1 MRRARELLVREA
13 QGVAFTSDP
22 RGMARGSRSDRSR
35 RQYVDS
41 PDGGWGWM
49 IVLHF
54 FLVNVF
60 VMGTLKSFGFFF
72 IAFQQEFLENAERT
86 TWIGSI
92 MSCLR
97 LSAGPL
103 GTVACGKL
111 GEMGTAVLGAL
122 LVACGFLFTTMV
134 NSVSL
139 IYITLGMLVGL
150 GFAFLYQSASIMIAR
165 YFKAKLSTAYAI
177 SRSGMGLT
185 FALAPF
191 IQLLLEQYGW
201 RGCLLILGG
210 LTLNLVPSGLLL
222 RPIYLRAD
230 LEDGG
235 EQCTD
240 GSEEKAQEV
249 LSDNDGFIEKNDK
262 KGVVLSGDEDIV
274 WVDAEKME
282 YLESTPSLGDEYITC
297 SPDAAQDK
305 HKEWNRC
312 TDLEQSLKKTKDSN
326 FCSDGDT
333 DVNCENNESL
343 YFSRP
348 GCEAHQKLKCEDDR
362 EFCEVIGDKS
372 SKPCTKGPVATEKL
386 LDLALL
392 FNPVFHVYTWTVVL
406 CQLAYF
412 IPYFHLAA
420 RAQTLGISPR
430 RTSIIIALA
439 GITET
444 VAQLMS
450 GWLADQNYTR
460 RTHYLKVYLLL
471 CGVLTLISPLA
482 TTFLWLLV
490 YAICFAVFC
499 GGYLP
504 LLLPVM
510 VDMLGVHKVRSV
522 YGLSMFFVGF
532 GCLTG
537 PPAAAWLYDVTQ
549 TYSSSF
555 YLAGSGYLLSF
566 LLLLFEPLAYRYQK
580 SHQQVGS
587 GES

>member
-54 FLVNVF
+54 FLITRLIEDPTNREQQVNVF

-201 RGCLLILGG
+201 R
-210 LTLNLVPSGLLL
+210 
-222 RPIYLRAD
+222 
-230 LEDGG
+230 
-235 EQCTD
+235 
-240 GSEEKAQEV
+240 
-249 LSDNDGFIEKNDK
+249 
-262 KGVVLSGDEDIV
+262 
-274 WVDAEKME
+274 
-282 YLESTPSLGDEYITC
+282 
-297 SPDAAQDK
+297 
-305 HKEWNRC
+305 
-312 TDLEQSLKKTKDSN
+312 
-326 FCSDGDT
+326 
-333 DVNCENNESL
+333 
-343 YFSRP
+343 
-348 GCEAHQKLKCEDDR
+348 
-362 EFCEVIGDKS
+362 
-372 SKPCTKGPVATEKL
+372 
-386 LDLALL
+386 
-392 FNPVFHVYTWTVVL
+392 
-406 CQLAYF
+406 
-412 IPYFHLAA
+412 
-420 RAQTLGISPR
+420 
-430 RTSIIIALA
+430 